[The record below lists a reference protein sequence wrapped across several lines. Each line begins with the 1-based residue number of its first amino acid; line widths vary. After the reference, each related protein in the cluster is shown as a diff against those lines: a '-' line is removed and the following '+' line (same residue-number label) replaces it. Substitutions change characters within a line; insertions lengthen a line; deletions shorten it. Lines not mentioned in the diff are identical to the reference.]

1 MIFMKSVVISKN
13 EYSKLKK
20 QADAYKRL
28 SSRLFESLIKDP
40 IEEIMNDFRRAD
52 LYTNEFLA
60 DLEKGLRKS
69 SFAKK

>member
-1 MIFMKSVVISKN
+1 MKSVVMSKN

-20 QADAYKRL
+20 QADAYKKL

-40 IEEIMNDFRRAD
+40 IEEIINDFRKAD